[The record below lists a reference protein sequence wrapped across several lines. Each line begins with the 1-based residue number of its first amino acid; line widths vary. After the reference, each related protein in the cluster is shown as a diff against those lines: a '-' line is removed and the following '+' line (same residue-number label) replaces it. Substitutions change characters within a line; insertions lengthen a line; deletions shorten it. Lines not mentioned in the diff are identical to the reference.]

1 MSTPLTTDAIVSAT
15 EQRGRAWAASL
26 PTDAELWMFTTV
38 LSAVVALGMW
48 YLRWTVHWAGVLQ
61 FLTCLTLLGTLG
73 AFYHRSGRSEALARI
88 SFALA
93 LLLAMAFA
101 CQASTYLFATTGMP
115 FRDAELRAADAVFGF
130 SWTTWHSWVRAH
142 QGLHRV
148 LALVYPW
155 HLAETAVAVLTLA
168 HFSER
173 RVAAFM
179 RAFALAFLASL
190 IGLVLVPALGNIP
203 EARSVPVRWALQLG
217 DFDTFDVFQTTGLI
231 SMPSFHAVLAVLVPI
246 ACWPFRRFRWW
257 IVALNLVM
265 LVATVSE
272 GGHYLVDVIA
282 GAALALATARA
293 AGMFELARRELRS
306 A

>member
-15 EQRGRAWAASL
+15 ERSERASAVSL
-26 PTDAELWMFTTV
+26 PTDTELWLFTAV
-38 LSAVVALGMW
+38 LGAVVASGMW
-48 YLRWTVHWAGVLQ
+48 YLRWAIQWMGVLQ
-61 FLTCLTLLGTLG
+61 FTVCLLLLGALG
-73 AFYHRSGRSEALARI
+73 TFYHRSGRSDALARV

-115 FRDAELRAADAVFGF
+115 FRDAELRTADAAFGF

-142 QGLHRV
+142 RGVHLV
-148 LALVYPW
+148 LAAIYPW
-155 HLAETAVAVLTLA
+155 HLAETAVTVLALA
-168 HFSER
+168 HYSER

-179 RAFALAFLASL
+179 RAFALAFLVSL
-190 IGLVLVPALGNIP
+190 VGLVFVPALGNIP

-217 DFDTFDVFQTTGLI
+217 DFNSFDIFQTTGLI

-246 ACWPFRRFRWW
+246 ACWPFRRLRGW
-257 IVALNLVM
+257 IVAMNVLM

-272 GGHYLVDVIA
+272 GGHYLVDVLA
-282 GAALALATARA
+282 GAVVALVTARA
-293 AGMFELARRELRS
+293 AGMMDLARRDLS
-306 A
+306 SV